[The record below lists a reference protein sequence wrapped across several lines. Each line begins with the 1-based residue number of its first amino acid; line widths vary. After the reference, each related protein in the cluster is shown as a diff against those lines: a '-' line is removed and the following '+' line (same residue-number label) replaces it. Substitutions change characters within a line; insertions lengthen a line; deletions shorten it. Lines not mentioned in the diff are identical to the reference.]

1 MFVSEK
7 KVKKQEERKKVYIFL
22 KEREKEKIDVVVL
35 VYQTRTKKSFGTVA
49 LFVAKRLF
57 VFFFFVRV
65 VFNERERATTTF
77 QGRAKTGTTTR

>member
-1 MFVSEK
+1 LFVSEK
-7 KVKKQEERKKVYIFL
+7 KVKKQEERKKDIFL
-22 KEREKEKIDVVVL
+22 REREKEKIDVVVL
-35 VYQTRTKKSFGTVA
+35 VHQTRTKKSFGTVV

>member
-1 MFVSEK
+1 M
-7 KVKKQEERKKVYIFL
+7 KKQEERKKVYIFL

-49 LFVAKRLF
+49 LFVAKRFF

-65 VFNERERATTTF
+65 VFNEKRATTTF

>member
-1 MFVSEK
+1 M
-7 KVKKQEERKKVYIFL
+7 KKQEERKKNQFSHC

-35 VYQTRTKKSFGTVA
+35 VHQTRTKKSFGTVV

>member
-1 MFVSEK
+1 M
-7 KVKKQEERKKVYIFL
+7 KKQEERKKRSLHFSL